1 MQDGRSI
8 HEVPVQ
14 GGGGSVLSLGLQA
27 LLALLPIVLAGAL
40 LVGFRVPAKHA
51 MPAAYLAAVAVALG
65 GWQMAPSRVVAASI
79 QGLFLTFDLLFIIFG
94 ALLLLHALERSGGV
108 AAIRRSFH
116 GVSDDRRIQV
126 VIVCWLFGSFIEGAA
141 GFGTPAAVTAP
152 LMVALGF
159 PAAAAVMLG
168 MMVQSTAVTFGA
180 VGTPVLV
187 GIQGGLGGEAFSA
200 DLAAVGLTMTDFL
213 HLVTAK
219 AVLLHA
225 TAGVLMPTW
234 MVVMMTR
241 FFGEKRSWTEGLKVV
256 PFTIFGGLA
265 FTVPYVLFGTFLGPE
280 FPSLLGAPV
289 GLAIV
294 VTAARRGFLIP
305 ADTWDFPPRERWE
318 DEWVSGL
325 EEEMADVP
333 DEGRVSGPM
342 AWAPY
347 GLLGV
352 LLVITRL
359 PSLPVGGWLRS
370 VRIPWDD
377 ILGTGINAATT
388 PLYLPGFVLLVVV
401 AITAVLHR
409 MDGRALGAAVRS
421 SAKVL
426 VGAGFVLVFTV
437 PMVRVYINSDVNG
450 AGMLSMPIAMAEWVA
465 GNVGQVWPFFAGAT
479 GALGAFIAGSNTVS
493 NLMFSAFQYGVAERL
508 AMSTVMIV
516 ALQAVGAAAGNMIA
530 IHNVVA
536 ASATVGLLG
545 KEGSTLRKTFLPT
558 MYYLLVIGILGLV
571 AVHVLGV
578 TDPLRGTG

>member
-1 MQDGRSI
+1 MPLGMQ
-8 HEVPVQ
+8 
-14 GGGGSVLSLGLQA
+14 A
-27 LLALLPIVLAGAL
+27 ALALFPIALGGVL

-51 MPAAYLAAVAVALG
+51 MPAAYIAAVGVAIG
-65 GWQMAPSRVVAASI
+65 AWQMTPTRVAAASI

-94 ALLLLHALERSGGV
+94 AILLLHTLERSGGV
-108 AAIRRSFH
+108 AAIRRSFD
-116 GVSDDRRIQV
+116 GISSDRRVQV
-126 VIVCWLFGSFIEGAA
+126 VIVAWLFGSFIEGAA
-141 GFGTPAAVTAP
+141 GFGTPAAVAAP

-168 MMVQSTAVTFGA
+168 MMIQSTAVTFGA

-187 GIQGGLGGEAFSA
+187 GIQGGLGGDTFAA
-200 DLAAVGLTMTDFL
+200 ALLAADMTMVDYL
-213 HLVTAK
+213 RAVTAK

-234 MVVMMTR
+234 MVIMMTR
-241 FFGEKRSWTEGLKVV
+241 FFGKNRSWTEGLSVL
-256 PFTIFGGLA
+256 PFALFGGLA
-265 FTVPYVLFGTFLGPE
+265 FTVPYVLFGLFLGPE

-294 VTAARRGFLIP
+294 VTIARRGWLLP
-305 ADTWDFPPRERWE
+305 KDTWDFPERSSWD

-325 EEEMADVP
+325 EDELADVP
-333 DEGRVSGPM
+333 EGRGISTLS

-347 GLLGV
+347 GLLGI

-359 PSLPVGGWLRS
+359 PSLPVGDWLRS
-370 VRIPWDD
+370 VDFVWGD
-377 ILGTGINAATT
+377 ILGTGITATTT

-401 AITAVLHR
+401 GITAILHR
-409 MDGRALGAAVRS
+409 MGGAALADAIRS
-421 SAKVL
+421 SSKVL
-426 VGAGFVLVFTV
+426 LGAGFVLVFTV
-437 PMVRVYINSDVNG
+437 PMVRVYINSDVN
-450 AGMLSMPIAMAEWVA
+450 AADMLSMPLVMAEWVA
-465 GNVGQVWPFFAGAT
+465 GNVGAMWPFFAPMT

-545 KEGSTLRKTFLPT
+545 KEGATLRKTILPT
-558 MYYLLVIGILGLV
+558 IYYLLVIGILGLL

-578 TDPLRGTG
+578 TDPLMGVPR